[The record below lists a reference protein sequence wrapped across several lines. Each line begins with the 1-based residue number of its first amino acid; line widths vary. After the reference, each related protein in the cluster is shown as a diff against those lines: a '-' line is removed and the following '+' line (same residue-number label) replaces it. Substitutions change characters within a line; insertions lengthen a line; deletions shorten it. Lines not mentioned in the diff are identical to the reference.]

1 MDLSKKYL
9 MYKGKPLVR
18 FDNLIFYGNLS
29 NRYVIMMQVLEDE
42 PYINSNIKKATKV
55 AVQLQYNSDDQKT
68 QIVRETVKN
77 SLYQAIEIATVW
89 LERALK
95 EV

>member
-1 MDLSKKYL
+1 

-18 FDNLIFYGNLS
+18 FDNLIFYGNLTE
-29 NRYVIMMQVLEDE
+29 RFVIMMQVLEDE
-42 PYINSNIKKATKV
+42 TYDNSDVKKATKV
-55 AVQLQYNSDDQKT
+55 AVQLQRNTDDKKT
-68 QIVRETVKN
+68 EIVRETVKG
-77 SLYQAIEIATVW
+77 SLYQAIEIASVW

>member
-1 MDLSKKYL
+1 M
-9 MYKGKPLVR
+9 
-18 FDNLIFYGNLS
+18 IFYGNLS
-29 NRYVIMMQVLEDE
+29 DRYVIMMQVLEDE

>member
-29 NRYVIMMQVLEDE
+29 DRYVIMMQVLEDE